1 MKPIFKLFG
10 EIAVDSSKSDKAI
23 DGAAGKAKKLVGGL
37 GKVALVG
44 GAAFAAAG
52 AGALKMATSAAEST
66 DRIDKMSQ
74 KLGISRQG
82 FQEWDFILSQSGTSI
97 DSMTAGMKTLTNSVD
112 DARKGTGAGAEAFE
126 RLGISMEDLEGKSQ
140 EEVFEMTVSAL
151 QGVTD
156 ETERAALANDL
167 LGRSGQELAPL
178 LNAGADSIDNM
189 KEQAH
194 DLGLVMGDEAIDAGV
209 QFTDTMDQLK
219 RSFGVVAS
227 EVGTALMPIFQEM
240 AQLVIDH
247 MPEIKKIFS
256 TVFKVIGTVVSTVV
270 KIFKNDILPILTRF
284 WEWVKPFL
292 PKIEAAFKT
301 AFGGIKTAVDAVTGA
316 FRSVIDWAGRAW
328 NKVKEIKDR
337 ISGVGS
343 AIKGFFG
350 FGGGQDLDGMRANGG
365 PVRAGGSYLV
375 GERGPEIFTPS
386 VSGGI
391 TANGAGGIM
400 IRIDAGNIVGANAGN
415 ELGEML
421 VDVMRRKGIV
431 TA

>member
-10 EIAVDSSKSDKAI
+10 EIAIDSSKSDKAI
-23 DGAAGKAKKLVGGL
+23 DGATGKAKKLMGGL
-37 GKVALVG
+37 GKVAIAG
-44 GAAFAAAG
+44 GAAFAAVG
-52 AGALKMATSAAEST
+52 AGAFAAANKAAETT

-74 KLGISRQG
+74 KLGISREG

-97 DSMTAGMKTLTNSVD
+97 DSMSAGMKTLTNSVD
-112 DARKGTGAGAEAFE
+112 DLRKGTGAGSEAFE

-140 EEVFEMTVSAL
+140 EEVFEMTVTAL

-178 LNAGADSIDNM
+178 LNAGADSIDAM

-219 RSFGVVAS
+219 RTFGTVVA

-240 AQLVIDH
+240 ANWVIEH
-247 MPEIKKIFS
+247 MPEIKAA
-256 TVFKVIGTVVSTVV
+256 FKVAFDVISTVV
-270 KIFKNDILPILTRF
+270 GVVVDLFTDHVIPILKQF
-284 WEWVKPFL
+284 WDWVEPYL
-292 PKIEAAFKT
+292 PKIQEAFEV
-301 AFGGIKTAVDAVTGA
+301 AFGGIKTAVEAVVSA
-316 FRSVIDWAGRAW
+316 FKSVINWAGRAW
-328 NKVKEIKDR
+328 DKVKSVKNS
-337 ISGVGS
+337 ISNAGS
-343 AIKGFFG
+343 AIAGFFG
-350 FGGGQDLDGMRANGG
+350 FGGGQDVDGMRANGG
-365 PVRAGGSYLV
+365 PVRAGGSYVV

-386 VSGGI
+386 TSGSIIPNGGGGI
-391 TANGAGGIM
+391 S
-400 IRIDAGNIVGANAGN
+400 IRIDAGNIVGANAGD
-415 ELGEML
+415 ELGDML
-421 VDVMRRKGIV
+421 VEILRRKGVV